1 MATRKKSNVE
11 GVLASL
17 SPESLDQ
24 LCDMIVAKLAERGL
38 GKPISQAKSH
48 GFESHHSLSQSV

>member
-1 MATRKKSNVE
+1 MENRKKSNVE
-11 GVLASL
+11 RVLASL
-17 SPESLDQ
+17 NPESMDQ

-38 GKPISQAKSH
+38 GKPISQAKSR

>member
-1 MATRKKSNVE
+1 MANRKKSNVE

-17 SPESLDQ
+17 SPESMDQ

-38 GKPISQAKSH
+38 GKPISQAKSR
-48 GFESHHSLSQSV
+48 GFESHHPLFQSV

>member
-17 SPESLDQ
+17 SPEGMNQ
-24 LCDMIVAKLAERGL
+24 LCDMIVAKLAERDL
-38 GKPISQAKSH
+38 GRPISQARRR
-48 GFESHHSLSQSV
+48 GLESLHPHPRL